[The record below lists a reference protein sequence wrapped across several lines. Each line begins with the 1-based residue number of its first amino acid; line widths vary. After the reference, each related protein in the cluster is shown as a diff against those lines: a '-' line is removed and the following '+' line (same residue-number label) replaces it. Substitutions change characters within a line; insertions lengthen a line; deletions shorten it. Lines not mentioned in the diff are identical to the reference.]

1 MSQDLQLLG
10 RAKRTHDGYLREV
23 RKLACYYNTAPDQL
37 TQQQVADYL
46 LHLINDRAFA
56 PGSLKVTYS
65 ALKFFYSNTCPR
77 DWEVLKKIKVPK
89 QKFLPTVLTIGEV
102 HQLIKATRLHH
113 NAALLWTLYSLA
125 LRLEEGLN
133 LQISDIDSKRMT
145 VHIHRGKGA
154 KDRLLPLPLST
165 LKVLRNYWKQ
175 HRNESLLF
183 PSHARKPASA
193 AKSTTSMSPSAV
205 QSCVKRT
212 AQAVGIRKPITPHS
226 LRHSMATHLFEAGA
240 SLCWLQRFL
249 GHKNLQTTLIYLHL
263 TDDANVDGREQLNH
277 VADTASTDKLFQ
289 RFIERAQE

>member
-10 RAKRTHDGYLREV
+10 RAKRTHDGYLREI

-65 ALKFFYSNTCPR
+65 ALKFFYGTTCPR

-89 QKFLPTVLTIGEV
+89 QKTLPTVLTIGEV
-102 HQLIKATRLHH
+102 HRLIKATRLHH

-133 LQISDIDSKRMT
+133 LHTSDIDSKRMT

-154 KDRLLPLPLST
+154 KDRLLPLPVST

-175 HRNESLLF
+175 HRNECLLF
-183 PSHARKPASA
+183 PSSGRKPILA
-193 AKSTTSMSPSAV
+193 AKATTPMSASAV
-205 QSCVKRT
+205 QSCVKQT
-212 AQAVGIRKPITPHS
+212 AKAVGIGKPITPHT
-226 LRHSMATHLFEAGA
+226 LRHSMATHLLEASV
-240 SLCWLQRFL
+240 SLCWIQRFL
-249 GHKNLQTTLIYLHL
+249 GHDNLQTTLIYTHL

-277 VADTASTDKLFQ
+277 VADTASSIELFQ
-289 RFIERAQE
+289 RFIERARE